1 MRVTKKLAA
10 IGAAMIMAISTVSF
24 TASANE
30 NGGNS
35 LDMLNNT
42 ESAENANIR
51 VSGTTSLSG
60 TTGGVVS
67 GNVYGTATNKSSQ
80 TRPCK
85 ITVQIYDNS
94 GQLVLP
100 TKTETRSS
108 LSSGS
113 SFSTSTLS
121 APQSQCN
128 YAIITASLL
137 TDTGTTYSQ
146 VQVSVNFPK

>member
-42 ESAENANIR
+42 ESAENASIR

-67 GNVYGTATNKSSQ
+67 GNAYGTATNKSSQ
-80 TRPCK
+80 TRPGRVVTT
-85 ITVQIYDNS
+85 IHNS
-94 GQLVLP
+94 SDGIVASTENSKSLP
-100 TKTETRSS
+100 
-108 LSSGS
+108 SGS
-113 SFSTSTLS
+113 SITTSTAS
-121 APQSQCN
+121 APRSQCS
-128 YAIITASLL
+128 YAKVTAYLY
-137 TDTGTTYSQ
+137 TDTGYVYST
-146 VQVSVNFPK
+146 VYVRVNF